1 MPPDLAAIGRI
12 YEGELS
18 DGDRSCLRA
27 LIADPAAVQATS
39 AGTGHCRL
47 HEHLAAIGWAAQ
59 DPPSDLTR
67 AAPSLCVWRLTDAGR
82 ARLPAMLAAL
92 TVDHQVR
99 ALQASRARQL
109 STFGALLIGV
119 TLGLYAAVFLGI
131 GALLSGRA
139 LKLMDPLAAL
149 VLMAVLTAALWLAVA
164 GWAERPVKGQV
175 KGQVL
180 SVLGRLAFLKAN
192 RSAVAAAMA
201 VALVLIGLI
210 RLWLRH
216 ATGVDLPAPILLS
229 VQAGLHAVLGFAVGW
244 YVGPM
249 IIDARTGRP
258 FPARR

>member
-27 LIADPAAVQATS
+27 LIVDPAAVQATS

-47 HEHLAAIGWAAQ
+47 YEHLAAVGWATQ
-59 DPPSDLTR
+59 DPPSDLTK
-67 AAPSLCVWRLTDAGR
+67 AAPMLRIWRLTDRGR

-92 TVDHQVR
+92 TVNHQVR

-131 GALLSGRA
+131 GALLSGTA
-139 LKLMDPLAAL
+139 PKPMDALAAL
-149 VLMAVLTAALWLAVA
+149 VLMAVLAAALWLAVA
-164 GWAERPVKGQV
+164 GWAERPV

-201 VALVLIGLI
+201 VALVVIGLI

-216 ATGVDLPAPILLS
+216 VTGVDLPAPILLA
-229 VQAGLHAVLGFAVGW
+229 VQAGLHAMLGFAVGW

-249 IIDARTGRP
+249 IIDARTGRQ